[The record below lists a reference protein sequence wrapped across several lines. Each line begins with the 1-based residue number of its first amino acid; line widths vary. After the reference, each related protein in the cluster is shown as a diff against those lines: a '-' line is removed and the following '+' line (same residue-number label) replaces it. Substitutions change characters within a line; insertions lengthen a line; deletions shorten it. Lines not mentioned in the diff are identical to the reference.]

1 VAVVRQKMKKTRV
14 KEQIAGPRVITKRG
28 SKTATRRSASA
39 SSERAEQG
47 FVKVHLLRGGQL
59 GPAPAEGP
67 GTSTSCNW
75 LRVLRSGP
83 RAEILYRYHRAA
95 SCLPAARQRR
105 APCHAVPPPTCCGG
119 GPPHKKSSGRHG
131 RATGQTVHRCCQ
143 VPRSSLHTKRIRPHP
158 SKNLRR
164 RQEQSLRPSG

>member
-1 VAVVRQKMKKTRV
+1 MKKTRV

-59 GPAPAEGP
+59 GPAYPSGGTRNFNFLQLAAGPPKRPACRDSIQISP
-67 GTSTSCNW
+67 RSK
-75 LRVLRSGP
+75 LPPSGP
-83 RAEILYRYHRAA
+83 TTPCALSRLAPAHLLRWRTTSQKVQRETRKSDRPNCAPLLSGSSELAA
-95 SCLPAARQRR
+95 Y
-105 APCHAVPPPTCCGG
+105 
-119 GPPHKKSSGRHG
+119 
-131 RATGQTVHRCCQ
+131 
-143 VPRSSLHTKRIRPHP
+143 KRIHPHP

-164 RQEQSLRPSG
+164 RQEQLLPPGG